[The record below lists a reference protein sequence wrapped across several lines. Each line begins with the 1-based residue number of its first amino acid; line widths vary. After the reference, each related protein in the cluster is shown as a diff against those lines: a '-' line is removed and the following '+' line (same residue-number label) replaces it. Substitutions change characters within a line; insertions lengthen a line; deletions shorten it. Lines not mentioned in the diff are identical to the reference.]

1 MIYPTNAFET
11 NEKLQLKL
19 LYISILE
26 SKGKSALFMVR

>member
-1 MIYPTNAFET
+1 MSSIFET

-26 SKGKSALFMVR
+26 LKGKSAVFMTG